1 MYIYSGH
8 ANSYQGW
15 GTRALGQY
23 SLGEPASTAK
33 QIYSS
38 KPQIK
43 SLTDADFWNIFS
55 DKNKVVVVSFW
66 SDGCPP
72 CNEVARQM
80 VTLAENTSRR
90 GYAHLVKFYQIQW
103 DPKVNPQ
110 IHQRFGFKGKPV
122 VFFYYTSTGNPP
134 RRTAPLLEGSLGPD
148 DKWHVLQEYEW
159 RIKSILRRHG
169 HTFEARIILIDL
181 AGFFTGKAALKSKFT
196 SDLQAKFNNLEPKW
210 LFEQLLKFRVSYKSN
225 EPTPHEKANFGKL
238 DFPIYLLGQHHTE
251 NFVKQLMREHQIP
264 NSIQCPMVRSS
275 ADPFALA
282 ESCWQE
288 KEKRGCGIPPG
299 QGFRKVGFI
308 KTHAVARDPVGK
320 HHQAQAFLNVT
331 SHELGH
337 MLNICNHSSAGL
349 MKSPV
354 RLDVNL
360 DFAPSQK
367 GFLLGSLVRLR
378 DF

>member
-1 MYIYSGH
+1 
-8 ANSYQGW
+8 
-15 GTRALGQY
+15 
-23 SLGEPASTAK
+23 
-33 QIYSS
+33 
-38 KPQIK
+38 
-43 SLTDADFWNIFS
+43 
-55 DKNKVVVVSFW
+55 
-66 SDGCPP
+66 
-72 CNEVARQM
+72 
-80 VTLAENTSRR
+80 
-90 GYAHLVKFYQIQW
+90 
-103 DPKVNPQ
+103 
-110 IHQRFGFKGKPV
+110 
-122 VFFYYTSTGNPP
+122 
-134 RRTAPLLEGSLGPD
+134 
-148 DKWHVLQEYEW
+148 
-159 RIKSILRRHG
+159 
-169 HTFEARIILIDL
+169 
-181 AGFFTGKAALKSKFT
+181 
-196 SDLQAKFNNLEPKW
+196 
-210 LFEQLLKFRVSYKSN
+210 
-225 EPTPHEKANFGKL
+225 
-238 DFPIYLLGQHHTE
+238 
-251 NFVKQLMREHQIP
+251 
-264 NSIQCPMVRSS
+264 MVRSS